1 VAKNESPS
9 PGIINPSTR
18 WTWTLR
24 RVVFIS
30 GVCLWLGSML
40 VQTRLDGIIALWT
53 GALLLGGLFIVT
65 TPTRTVTIGQLI
77 QPLCLGGAMLGIVVL
92 AGVAFNITFGTS
104 AGPLRDLTI
113 PLVEE
118 VLKILPLLWI
128 LWRERNGRSQSLG
141 VTDLLLIAA
150 ACGVGFGLVEEAF
163 IRHNEGWSRPL
174 WWLPTSEIIRRP
186 DGTQL
191 IVGHGAWTGLAGLT
205 LGFAL
210 LLRRPRAIMM
220 TIGISGLV
228 WSVIDHA
235 GTNYGNSYRDTLG
248 TILRFVNGD
257 GWFTAYLFLVGVV
270 AAIFF
275 DLYLLHFNQR
285 KLPEAK
291 LPRPGLSLDR
301 LRTVWAFEL
310 VRRQFAFAV
319 ARYQR
324 ESGISR
330 VRAAVLAANLDGTL
344 VNWQQWWRDTSKS
357 SNASV

>member
-1 VAKNESPS
+1 VAKTESPS
-9 PGIINPSTR
+9 PGIINQSTR
-18 WTWTLR
+18 STVR
-24 RVVFIS
+24 RVIFIT

-77 QPLCLGGAMLGIVVL
+77 QPLCLGGAMLGLAIL
-92 AGVAFNITFGTS
+92 AGAILNSAIGPS
-104 AGPLRDLTI
+104 AGRLREVTI
-113 PLVEE
+113 PLAEE
-118 VLKILPLLWI
+118 VIKILPLLWI
-128 LWRERNGRSQSLG
+128 LWRERNGRAQTLG

-186 DGTQL
+186 DGGTQL

-210 LLRRPRAIMM
+210 LLRRPRMLM
-220 TIGISGLV
+220 TFVGISGLV
-228 WSVIDHA
+228 WAAIDHA
-235 GTNYGNSYRDTLG
+235 GTNYGHSHRDALG
-248 TILRFVNGD
+248 AILRFINGD
-257 GWFTAYLFLVGVV
+257 GWVTAYLFLVGVI
-270 AAIFF
+270 AAIYLDF
-275 DLYLLHFNQR
+275 YLLHFSHR
-285 KLPEAK
+285 KLPEAT
-291 LPRPGLSLDR
+291 LPRPGLSLDQ
-301 LRTVWAFEL
+301 LRSLWAFEL

-324 ESGISR
+324 ESGITR

-344 VNWQQWWRDTSKS
+344 VNWQQWWRETSKPS
-357 SNASV
+357 KAAV